1 MVYGKLFFCLVSH
14 FPFPFPQIQIRIT
27 DTNNKIPQV
36 GDFAME
42 IKLYEN
48 ATTGDEIT
56 RVSATDLDRDSKDKS
71 IIINLL
77 NVCLFVCF
85 KKFKFNILQHH
96 TILYNIASIIL
107 TFAIFKSI
115 LLLMNCWVD

>member
-1 MVYGKLFFCLVSH
+1 MENFTFVWFLIL
-14 FPFPFPQIQIRIT
+14 PFPFAQIQIRIT

-56 RVSATDLDRDSKDKS
+56 RVIATDLDRDSKDKS
-71 IIINLL
+71 IIINLS

-85 KKFKFNILQHH
+85 K
-96 TILYNIASIIL
+96 
-107 TFAIFKSI
+107 
-115 LLLMNCWVD
+115 NCLI